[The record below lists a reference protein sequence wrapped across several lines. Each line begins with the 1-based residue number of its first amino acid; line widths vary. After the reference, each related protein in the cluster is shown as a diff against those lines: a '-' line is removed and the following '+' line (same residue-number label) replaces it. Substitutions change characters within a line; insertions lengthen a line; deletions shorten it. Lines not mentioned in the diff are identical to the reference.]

1 MEQQRQIAG
10 IKDGSFELP
19 GTGRPLIFNQVTME
33 SHRNANTLIRGST
46 IVGTET
52 IGKEDRGKLMP

>member
-19 GTGRPLIFNQVTME
+19 GAGRPLIFSQVTME
-33 SHRNANTLIRGST
+33 SHRNANTLIS
-46 IVGTET
+46 
-52 IGKEDRGKLMP
+52 KQ